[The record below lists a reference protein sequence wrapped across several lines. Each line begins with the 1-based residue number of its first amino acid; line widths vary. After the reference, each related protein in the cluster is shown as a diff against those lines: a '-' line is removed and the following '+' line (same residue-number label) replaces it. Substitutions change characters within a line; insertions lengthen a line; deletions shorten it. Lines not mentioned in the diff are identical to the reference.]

1 MKFIKRIQEDWQKVK
16 DMPTKEK
23 WEFFWDYYKIQAIC
37 VLVAIVL
44 IVQFVSTVVNQK
56 EIAFSGFC
64 VNSKISLDEDLLWDG
79 FYEAVGMD
87 SQTQTVA
94 CYSDLQ
100 IVPGQIQL
108 NNNSIQRIIAGCAVQ
123 DTDFI
128 AGDPYSFQVCAYT
141 SQQLFADLREVL
153 DEQTLE
159 KCAGRIYYIDKTIID
174 VLNSPV
180 GEQIEPDVLEYPQD
194 PKDPT
199 SMKDPIPVGIDVS
212 DREDLQKAYYL
223 DGTTI
228 YVGAVRSTA
237 RPELTKQFIEY
248 LLK

>member
-16 DMPTKEK
+16 DMPAKEK

-37 VLVAIVL
+37 ILVAIVL
-44 IVQFVSTVVNQK
+44 IVQFISTVANQK

-79 FYEAVGMD
+79 FYEATGID
-87 SQTQTVA
+87 SHTQTVA
-94 CYSDLQ
+94 CYADLQ

-108 NNNSIQRIIAGCAVQ
+108 NNNSVQRIIAGCAVQ

-159 KCAGRIYYIDKTIID
+159 KCAGRIYYIDKAIID

-180 GEQIEPDVLEYPQD
+180 GEQVEPDALEYPKD
-194 PKDPT
+194 PKNPE
-199 SMKDPIPVGIDVS
+199 SMKNPIPVGIDVS

>member
-16 DMPTKEK
+16 DMPAKEK

-37 VLVAIVL
+37 ILVAIVL
-44 IVQFVSTVVNQK
+44 ISQFISTVANQK
-56 EIAFSGFC
+56 DIIFSGFC

-79 FYEAVGMD
+79 FYEATGID
-87 SQTQTVA
+87 SNAQTVA

-108 NNNSIQRIIAGCAVQ
+108 NNNSVQRIIAGCAVQ

-153 DEQTLE
+153 DEKTLE
-159 KCAGRIYYIDKTIID
+159 KCADRIYYIDKSIID

-180 GEQIEPDVLEYPQD
+180 GEQVEPDALEYPKD

-199 SMKDPIPVGIDVS
+199 SMKNPIPVGIDVS
-212 DREDLQKAYYL
+212 DRKDLQKAYYL

>member
-23 WEFFWDYYKIQAIC
+23 WEFFWDYYKIQVFCILFA
-37 VLVAIVL
+37 VLVIAQV
-44 IVQFVSTVVNQK
+44 VSSVSNQK

-64 VNSKISLDEDLLWDG
+64 INCKISLEEEPFWSG
-79 FYEAVGMD
+79 FYETAGID
-87 SQTQTVA
+87 GETQTAA
-94 CYSDLQ
+94 CYSDVQ
-100 IVPGQIQL
+100 IMPGQTQL
-108 NNNSIQRIIAGCAVQ
+108 NNNTVQRIIAGCAVQ
-123 DTDFI
+123 DVDFV
-128 AGDPYSFQVCAYT
+128 AGDPYAFQVCAYT

-153 DEQTLE
+153 DEKTLE
-159 KCAGRIYYIDKTIID
+159 KYADRIYYIDKSIID

-180 GEQIEPDVLEYPQD
+180 GEQVEPDTLAYPKD
-194 PKDPT
+194 PKDPST
-199 SMKDPIPVGIDVS
+199 MKNPIPVGIDVS
-212 DREDLQKAYYL
+212 DRKDLQEAYYL